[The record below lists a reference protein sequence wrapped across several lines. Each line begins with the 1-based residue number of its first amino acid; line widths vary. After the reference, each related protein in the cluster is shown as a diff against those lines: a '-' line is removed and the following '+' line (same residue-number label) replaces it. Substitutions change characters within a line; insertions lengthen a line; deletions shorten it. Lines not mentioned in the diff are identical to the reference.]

1 MEAKFNL
8 WMRMYQD
15 LFPNMENN
23 DNFADF
29 VQEQIA
35 RNKDNTVKGVGDKI
49 IIWDTSRLTYAES
62 NKPCSDPIE
71 HSIVNCYESIVIEA
85 SVRYNANITI
95 GEKSYEK
102 NLDLIVWNKTLNKKF
117 RTSSD
122 FVKLF
127 SLKSKQFA

>member
-1 MEAKFNL
+1 MESKFNL

-15 LFPNMENN
+15 LFPNMEND

-35 RNKDNTVKGVGDKI
+35 QNKDTSTKTVGDKI
-49 IIWDTSRLTYAES
+49 IIWDTSRLTYADS

-71 HSIVNCYESIVIEA
+71 HSIVNCYESIVIAEN
-85 SVRYNANITI
+85 VRYNADVTI
-95 GEKSYEK
+95 GDRVYEK
-102 NLDLIVWNKTLNKKF
+102 NLDLIVWNKTLDKTF
-117 RTSSD
+117 RTSSN

-127 SLKSKQFA
+127 SLKSKHSS